1 MRLARRLFTLIAA
14 LVAVVATA
22 ASNASAFDY
31 PSRPV
36 QLIVGYAAGGP
47 LDTGARLIAQELS
60 KRLGQSFIVANHPG
74 ASGIIAAEEVVR
86 ARPDGYTF
94 LACSS
99 ANAWNVSLYDH
110 LSFDFTQD
118 IAPVASY
125 ESGGAVMEV
134 STSFPVKSVPEFIT
148 YAKANPGKINLAS
161 AGPGSAP
168 GLYGELFKALAG
180 VGLITVNYRGS
191 APALPDLIAGRVQV
205 MFEPVITA
213 IGPIKAGKLRGLG
226 VTPAQPIEA
235 LPDLPPIGEFVPG
248 YEGTSWQ
255 GICAP
260 KDTPTEIV
268 SLLNRGVN
276 AVLTDPTIKTRLGDL
291 GVDPFATSPAE
302 FGKFIV
308 GFTEKWAKV
317 IRAAGLKGVP

>member
-1 MRLARRLFTLIAA
+1 M
-14 LVAVVATA
+14 
-22 ASNASAFDY
+22 
-31 PSRPV
+31 
-36 QLIVGYAAGGP
+36 
-47 LDTGARLIAQELS
+47 
-60 KRLGQSFIVANHPG
+60 
-74 ASGIIAAEEVVR
+74 R
-86 ARPDGYTF
+86 ARPDGYTL

-99 ANAWNVSLYDH
+99 SNAWKASLYDH
-110 LSFDFTQD
+110 LSFDFTRD
-118 IAPVASY
+118 LAPIASY
-125 ESGGAVMEV
+125 EIGGAVMEV
-134 STSFPVKSVPEFIT
+134 SNSFPVKSIPEFIT

-168 GLYGELFKALAG
+168 GLYGELFKVLAD
-180 VGLITVNYRGS
+180 VDLITVNYRGA

-213 IGPIKAGKLRGLG
+213 IGSIQAGKLRGLG
-226 VTPAQPIEA
+226 VTTAHPIEA

-248 YEGTSWQ
+248 FEGTGFQ

-268 SLLNRGVN
+268 SLLNKGVN
-276 AVLTDPTIKTRLGDL
+276 AVLADPTIKTRLGDL

>member
-1 MRLARRLFTLIAA
+1 MRLARRLFKPNATLVVVVTT
-14 LVAVVATA
+14 VAN
-22 ASNASAFDY
+22 NASALDY

-47 LDTGARLIAQELS
+47 LDTGARLIAQDLS

-86 ARPDGYTF
+86 ARPDGYTL

-99 ANAWNVSLYDH
+99 SNAWNASLYDH
-110 LSFDFTQD
+110 LSFDFPRD
-118 IAPVASY
+118 FAPVASY
-125 ESGGAVMEV
+125 ETGGAVMEV

-148 YAKANPGKINLAS
+148 YAKANPGRINLAS

-168 GLYGELFKALAG
+168 GLYGELFKTLAG
-180 VGLITVNYRGS
+180 VDLITVNYRGA

-205 MFEPVITA
+205 MFDPVITA
-213 IGPIKAGKLRGLG
+213 IGSIKTGKLRGLG
-226 VTPAQPIEA
+226 VTTAQPIEA

-248 YEGTSWQ
+248 FEGTGFQ

-276 AVLTDPTIKTRLGDL
+276 AVLADPTIRTRLGDL

-302 FGKFIV
+302 FSKFIV

>member
-1 MRLARRLFTLIAA
+1 
-14 LVAVVATA
+14 
-22 ASNASAFDY
+22 
-31 PSRPV
+31 
-36 QLIVGYAAGGP
+36 
-47 LDTGARLIAQELS
+47 
-60 KRLGQSFIVANHPG
+60 
-74 ASGIIAAEEVVR
+74 VVR
-86 ARPDGYTF
+86 ARPDGYTL

-99 ANAWNVSLYDH
+99 ANAWNASLYDH
-110 LSFDFTQD
+110 LSFDFTRD
-118 IAPVASY
+118 LAPVASY
-125 ESGGAVMEV
+125 EIGGAVMEV

-168 GLYGELFKALAG
+168 GLYGELFKVLAD
-180 VGLITVNYRGS
+180 VDLITVNYRGA

-213 IGPIKAGKLRGLG
+213 IGSIQAGKLRGLG
-226 VTPAQPIEA
+226 VTTAHPIEA

-248 YEGTSWQ
+248 FEGTGFQ

-268 SLLNRGVN
+268 SLLNKGVN
-276 AVLTDPTIKTRLGDL
+276 AVLADPTIKTRLGDL

>member
-1 MRLARRLFTLIAA
+1 MRLARRLFKPIATLVVVVTT
-14 LVAVVATA
+14 VAN
-22 ASNASAFDY
+22 NASALDY

-47 LDTGARLIAQELS
+47 LDTGARLIAQDLS

-86 ARPDGYTF
+86 ARPDGYTL

-99 ANAWNVSLYDH
+99 SNAWNASLYDH
-110 LSFDFTQD
+110 LSFDFTRD

-148 YAKANPGKINLAS
+148 YAKANPGRINLAS

-168 GLYGELFKALAG
+168 GLYGELFKTLAG
-180 VGLITVNYRGS
+180 VDLITVNYRGA
-191 APALPDLIAGRVQV
+191 APALPDLIACRVHV

-213 IGPIKAGKLRGLG
+213 IGSIKAGKLRGLG
-226 VTPAQPIEA
+226 VTTAHPIEA

-248 YEGTSWQ
+248 FEGTGFQ

-291 GVDPFATSPAE
+291 SVDPFATSPAE